1 MLGNTLD
8 YSFISNRSNTSK
20 ISSTTEILFNMKR
33 SPARNV
39 TKYKIGELYVLTPY
53 YYSSV
58 LNFLFLRVVINV
70 VSLDS
75 QYQNRPASW
84 QNQI

>member
-39 TKYKIGELYVLTPY
+39 TKYKIGELYVLTP
-53 YYSSV
+53 
-58 LNFLFLRVVINV
+58 
-70 VSLDS
+70 
-75 QYQNRPASW
+75 
-84 QNQI
+84 